1 MPRNSHLL
9 TRLAGG
15 PAAAG
20 RMRGRRRVV
29 AYVVGVIVVGLGIHV
44 AYPAIA
50 GLGRSLELL
59 RHANV
64 GWIVAAVGFSALSLG
79 CYVAVFRYVV
89 GAHDA
94 RIGWRGAY
102 QIAMASQ
109 AASTVVTAGGAGG
122 IALLLWALARAGL
135 DRSQAASRVVAFL
148 AFHYVIYLGALGVFG
163 SALWLGI
170 LPGGGPASLT
180 ILPAV
185 IAAAAIVLAI
195 LVARSPERVEGR
207 LSDRSA
213 RGGRLARLAQRL
225 LNVPTIVAAGLRYA
239 RSVLRPRSRGV
250 VIGALALGYWATN
263 ISILVACFLA
273 FSERPEIAGLVQAF
287 FVGMTVNLLPL
298 LPGGVGSVEAGLIAA
313 LLAFGEP
320 GAEVVVSVLA
330 YRLIG
335 FWLPTIPE
343 AVAFVQLWRTVAR
356 WPRAADEPP
365 RGVA

>member
-1 MPRNSHLL
+1 MGRRG
-9 TRLAGG
+9 RLAT
-15 PAAAG
+15 
-20 RMRGRRRVV
+20 
-29 AYVVGVIVVGLGIHV
+29 YVVSAIVVGLGIHV

-59 RHANV
+59 RHADV
-64 GWIVAAVGFSALSLG
+64 GWIVAAVGCSALSLG

-89 GAHDA
+89 GAHNA
-94 RIGWRGAY
+94 RIGWGGAY

-122 IALLLWALARAGL
+122 IALLLWALTRAGL
-135 DRSQAASRVVAFL
+135 DRAKATSRVVAFL
-148 AFHYVIYLGALGVFG
+148 AFHYVIYLGALVVFG

-170 LPGGGPASLT
+170 LPGRAPASLT

-185 IAAAAIVLAI
+185 IAAAAIVLAGW
-195 LVARSPERVEGR
+195 VAQSPERVEGR

-225 LNVPTIVAAGLRYA
+225 LDVPTSVAAGLRYA
-239 RSVLRPRSRGV
+239 RSLLRPRSRGL
-250 VIGALALGYWATN
+250 VIVALAVGYWATN
-263 ISILVACFLA
+263 IAILGACFEA
-273 FSERPEIAGLVQAF
+273 FGERPQVAGLVQAF

-298 LPGGVGSVEAGLIAA
+298 LPGGVGSVEAGLIGA

-335 FWLPTIPE
+335 FWLPTVPE
-343 AVAFVQLWRTVAR
+343 ALAYVQLRRTAAR
-356 WPRAADEPP
+356 WTQAPPGGHLPRAA
-365 RGVA
+365 A